1 MRELSGL
8 PRETNGALTEIWND
22 FYHAKKNRERE
33 TYTRQGGA
41 CASIQGAVVR
51 TEVMND

>member
-22 FYHAKKNRERE
+22 FYHAKKIERE
-33 TYTRQGGA
+33 KHILDRKEHVQVYREQ
-41 CASIQGAVVR
+41 
-51 TEVMND
+51 